1 MTILIFSWQ
10 DEFKIEEVSK
20 LMEYNRKNQTKNEL
34 HLRLGY
40 MNGRYEVRKQ
50 YPLYDINSFIA
61 DVGGYLGLLLGGS
74 ILGLCSGVEKWI
86 VSKSKKST
94 IINK

>member
-1 MTILIFSWQ
+1 
-10 DEFKIEEVSK
+10 
-20 LMEYNRKNQTKNEL
+20 MEYHRKNQTKNEL

-61 DVGGYLGLLLGGS
+61 DVGGYLGLILGYS
-74 ILGLCSGVEKWI
+74 ILSLCSVVEKWI

-94 IINK
+94 TSNT